1 MTTLLPAGQQ
11 VSLLRSRADVTVEKL
26 LGGGGQGEVY
36 QVRRSDGQ
44 ALALKWY
51 YPETATP
58 EQRDLLGSLI
68 DKGEP
73 TARFLWPLDP
83 AIIVGQDGF
92 GYVMRLREPHYR
104 SIVDLMKRR
113 VEPTF
118 RVLATAGFLLADSF
132 WELHAKGLC
141 YRDISFGN
149 VFFEAAT
156 GEVVICDNDNVGID
170 GASEATVNG
179 TLGFMAPE
187 VVRGEAAPSQD
198 TDLFSLAILLFY
210 MLMVHHPLEGR
221 REHEIRA
228 FDLPAKRLLYGTRP
242 VFIWDPAD
250 DSNRPVPSTHDN
262 AILFWKL
269 YPGFLRELFVQSF
282 TEGVQDPGRRVRETQ
297 WRQAM
302 VRLRDSIVYCGS
314 CTAENFLETAKGVPQ
329 PACWQCRRALTIPP
343 RLVIGRHVV
352 VLNHDTE
359 LFPHHLQERHL
370 DFGSPAASVIQH
382 PTDPS
387 RWGLRNETG
396 VSWVAIRSDGT
407 PVDVPPGRSVTL
419 ARGVRIQFG
428 KAIGEIAV

>member
-1 MTTLLPAGQQ
+1 MSTLLPLGQQ
-11 VSLLRSRADVTVEKL
+11 VSLLGSRVEATVEKL

-36 QVRRSDGQ
+36 QVRRSDGL

-51 YPETATP
+51 YPESATS
-58 EQRDLLGSLI
+58 EQRDLLGNLI

-73 TARFLWPLDP
+73 NARFLWPLDP
-83 AIIVGQDGF
+83 AVIVGRDGF
-92 GYVMRLREPHYR
+92 GYVMRLREPHYS

-118 RVLATAGFLLADSF
+118 RVLASAGFLLADSF

-149 VFFEAAT
+149 VFFDGAT

-198 TDLFSLAILLFY
+198 TDLFSLGVLLFY
-210 MLMVHHPLEGR
+210 MLMVHHPLEGK
-221 REHEIRA
+221 RERDIRA
-228 FDLPAKRLLYGTRP
+228 LDLPAKRLLYGTRP
-242 VFIWDPAD
+242 IFIWDPAD
-250 DSNRPVPSTHDN
+250 ESNRPVPSYHDN
-262 AILFWKL
+262 AIAFWNL
-269 YPGFLRELFVQSF
+269 YPSFLKELFVQAF
-282 TEGVQDPGRRVRETQ
+282 TEGITDPGRRVRETQ

-302 VRLRDSIVYCGS
+302 VRLRDSILYCGS

-329 PACWQCRRALTIPP
+329 PACWRCRRALTIPP
-343 RLVIGRHVV
+343 RLVIGRQVV
-352 VLNHDTE
+352 ALNHDTK
-359 LFPHHLQERHL
+359 LFPHHLELAHL
-370 DFGSPAASVIQH
+370 DFSSPAALIIQH
-382 PTDPS
+382 PSDPN

-396 VSWVAIRSDGT
+396 TSWVAIRADGT

-419 ARGVRIQFG
+419 AQGVRIQFG
-428 KAIGEIAV
+428 KVIGEIAV